1 MLKCVGQLQ
10 YITKSMR
17 SFIKDRHRKM
27 SILSAQCYHY
37 QNIFR
42 LKNHFQGFIPVF
54 DHDRLLS
61 KWSTFPAVNGGVG
74 VGGGGGLVSTDATL
88 YTCICLINTISTD
101 IHLTY

>member
-1 MLKCVGQLQ
+1 MSSV
-10 YITKSMR
+10 IN
-17 SFIKDRHRKM
+17 DRHRKM

-74 VGGGGGLVSTDATL
+74 VGGGGVVGGLVSTDATL